1 MWGSRRRRGGAKE
14 GGQCLKPRIFK
25 VLVAEK
31 PKAAEKIA
39 QALST
44 GRLVKCRVMGVPY
57 WIVPRDGEILVVAP
71 SAGHLFTP
79 ASDRPGFPVFDLV
92 WKPIFEVEKGSS
104 HLRKFYYML
113 SKVVPGAVLY
123 VNACDY
129 DVEGS
134 VIGYK
139 IIEAFG
145 DVKRARRM
153 KFSSLSKTEILQAYR
168 RLERLDLEMVEA
180 GLARNE
186 MDWLWGINISRAL
199 MEAARRVTGRRISLS
214 AGRVQSPTLV
224 EAARRW
230 VERNTYLPL
239 PEIRLT
245 AILTAGSVEFQAHPY
260 RWKVESIDDAL
271 RIKEELKGS
280 TMTVV
285 SVEEK
290 EEVRKPPPP
299 FNLGDLQAEASRI
312 YGYSPM
318 ETQSIAEDLYTEALI
333 SYPRT
338 NSQKLPPTLDYKGLV
353 NTLLR
358 GPHSSLA
365 RELLRESGGIL
376 RPTQGRKDDPAHPA
390 IHPIDVPR
398 SPLKDKYWKIYDLV
412 VRRFLA
418 AFSKPARIVHI
429 NITLKDVKGRLWL
442 ASGEAVVYEGWL
454 KYYHFAR
461 PREREVPRLKRGLPV
476 PVLRV
481 SYRVEWVGSSIK
493 LDKMS
498 LLKWMETVGIGTES
512 TRARIIEKLFSR
524 KYLRGEGRKVVVTDL
539 GLTVAEII
547 ALLFPDLS
555 NPSLTREFEKML
567 DDIRFG
573 RSSREEALRET
584 RSKIAELLRK
594 FNEKLPSVERKLA
607 YVLGAEEP
615 PVKCIICGREASL
628 SLGGYEL
635 CKLHAKAA
643 CQVAEKI
650 GIVSKRLGTSE
661 TEALK
666 AIAGGKGGSGVWVQE
681 VAALALKAP
690 SFRRALTKAEASCR
704 TL

>member
-1 MWGSRRRRGGAKE
+1 MGSR
-14 GGQCLKPRIFK
+14 CFKPKAFK

-44 GRLVKCRVMGVPY
+44 GRLIKCRVKGVPY
-57 WIVPRDGEILVVAP
+57 WLIPRDGEIVLVAP

-79 ASDRPGFPVFDLV
+79 ATDRPGFPVFDLV
-92 WKPIFEVEKGSS
+92 WKPIFEVEKGSG

-113 SKVVPGAVLY
+113 SRVLPGAILY

-153 KFSSLSKTEILQAYR
+153 KFSSLSKTEIVRAYR
-168 RLERLDLEMVEA
+168 RLERLDVEMVEA

-199 MEAARRVTGRRISLS
+199 MEAARRVTGKHVSLS

-230 VERNTYLPL
+230 VERNSYLPL
-239 PEIRLT
+239 PEVRLT
-245 AILTAGSVEFQAHPY
+245 VTLRAGGVEFQAHPY
-260 RWKVESIDDAL
+260 RWKVESVEEAL
-271 RIKEELKGS
+271 RVKEELKGS
-280 TMTVV
+280 KMIVV
-285 SVEEK
+285 SVEER
-290 EEVRKPPPP
+290 EEVRRPPPA

-312 YGYSPM
+312 YGFSPM

-338 NSQKLPPTLDYKGLV
+338 NSQKLPPTLGYRELV
-353 NTLLR
+353 NKLLA

-365 RELLRESGGIL
+365 RELLKESRGVL
-376 RPTQGRKDDPAHPA
+376 QPVQGRKDDPAHPA
-390 IHPIDVPR
+390 IHPIDFPR
-398 SPLKDKYWKIYDLV
+398 SPLKEKYWKIYDLV

-418 AFSKPARIVHI
+418 AFSRPAKILHLNVMLR
-429 NITLKDVKGRLWL
+429 DARGRLWL
-442 ASGEAVVYEGWL
+442 ASGEAVIYEGWL

-461 PREREVPRLKRGLPV
+461 PREKEVPRLRIGSLV
-476 PVLRV
+476 PVVKV
-481 SYRVEWVGSSIK
+481 SYRVEWVGSSVK

-498 LLKWMETVGIGTES
+498 LLKWMENVGIGTES
-512 TRARIIEKLFSR
+512 TRARIIEKLFER
-524 KYLRGEGRKVVVTDL
+524 KYLRSEGKKVIVTDL
-539 GLTVAEII
+539 GLAVAEII
-547 ALLFPDLS
+547 TLLFPDLS
-555 NPSLTREFEKML
+555 NPSLTRRFEKML
-567 DDIRFG
+567 EDIRFG

-594 FNEKLPSVERKLA
+594 FNSKLPSVEKKLA

-615 PVKCIICGREASL
+615 PVRCIICGREAAL
-628 SLGGYEL
+628 DLEGYKL
-635 CKLHAKAA
+635 CKLHARAA
-643 CQVAEKI
+643 CQTAEKI
-650 GIVSKRLGTSE
+650 GLVSKRLGVSKL
-661 TEALK
+661 EAFN
-666 AIAGGKGGSGVWVQE
+666 AIARGRGGSGVWVQE

-690 SFRRALTKAEASCR
+690 GFRRALEEGLPCKSLEG
-704 TL
+704 